1 MRRLLTWLAAA
12 LLLPILATAPLLIF
26 AIEAQPLVER
36 SDAISPLSIAQAR
49 RLLANHDPRRQ
60 RSGDIATVPIPA
72 GLIDEGVNYVA
83 GRYLHGRGAFT
94 VTEQGGE
101 FRLTLPLPATGFLNL
116 RATVHPADGMPT
128 IAAASLGR
136 LPLPDRLVDFGIAQ
150 AVRIGGFNKE
160 WQMASRA
167 VRNVAFDVASETVA
181 VTYEWEPLILDRA
194 RAVAL
199 SPEEIKQLR
208 EARQA
213 LAALLAHRAPGSVV
227 SLAEILGATLPTQG
241 ANPVGH
247 GRAALLVL
255 ASHLAH
261 IDLAALVPAAR
272 AWPRVR
278 WVHITLAGRHD
289 LAQHFAVSATLAAWS
304 GEPVADAIGLYK
316 EMSDARHGSG
326 FSFIDLAADRAGTR
340 FGELLTRRPSVLKE
354 RLGNGLR
361 DGDLLP
367 PVGDLP
373 EYLSAEHFRQRFESP
388 SSREFQAVTR
398 DIESRLDTLPLYR

>member
-1 MRRLLTWLAAA
+1 MRRILTWLAAA
-12 LLLPILATAPLLIF
+12 LLLPLLAAAALLAF

-36 SDAISPLSIAQAR
+36 SDAISPLSVAQAR
-49 RLLANHDPRRQ
+49 RLLATHDPRRQ

-72 GLIDEGVNYVA
+72 GLIDEGINYLA
-83 GRYLHGRGAFT
+83 GRYLHGRGAFAL
-94 VTEQGGE
+94 TEQGGE
-101 FRLTLPLPATGFLNL
+101 FRLTLPLPALGFLNL
-116 RATVHPADGMPT
+116 RATMHPADGMPT

-136 LPLPDRLVDFGIAQ
+136 IPLPGRLVDFGIAQ
-150 AVRIGGFNKE
+150 AVRIGGFDAE

-167 VRNVAFDVASETVA
+167 IRDVTFDPASETVA

-199 SPEEIKQLR
+199 SPEEIRQLR
-208 EARQA
+208 EARQS
-213 LAALLAHRAPGSVV
+213 LAALLAHRAPGSLV
-227 SLAEILGATLPTQG
+227 SLAEILQATMPPQSDDL
-241 ANPVGH
+241 VGH

-272 AWPRVR
+272 AWPHIR
-278 WVHITLAGRHD
+278 WVNITLAGRHD

-316 EMSDARHGSG
+316 ELSDARHGSG

-340 FGELLTRRPSVLKE
+340 FGELLTKKPAVLLE
-354 RLGNGLR
+354 RLGSGLR

-373 EYLSAEHFRQRFESP
+373 EYLYAEQFRQRFESP
-388 SSREFQAVTR
+388 GSAAFKAVAR
-398 DIESRLDTLPLYR
+398 DIENRLDTLSLYR